1 MMRDKTGRNAESTV
15 ATLIADLQ
23 GIICEAGSEDVEVV
37 VRHCSEHEFS
47 PEDDLRDFYIVF
59 DEKENKAIINVKN

>member
-1 MMRDKTGRNAESTV
+1 MMRNKTGRNAENTV

-23 GIICEAGSEDVEVV
+23 GIICEAGSEDMEVV
-37 VRHCSEHEFS
+37 VRHEFS